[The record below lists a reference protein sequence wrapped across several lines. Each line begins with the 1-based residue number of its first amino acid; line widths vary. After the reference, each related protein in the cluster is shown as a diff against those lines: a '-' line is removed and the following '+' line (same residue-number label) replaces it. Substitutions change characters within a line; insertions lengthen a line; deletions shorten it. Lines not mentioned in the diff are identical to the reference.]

1 MSEPIEKY
9 DEEYV
14 INCITPLLEFI
25 NNYGTTGQMNKE
37 ARTDDFEKCEQ
48 KFNQSESSKRNEPK
62 SKFNKTNKRS
72 SLLPQ
77 LNTVDRNTNNNVK
90 HNHETIMDFRRI
102 EQIEADDPSEET
114 LQLVNR
120 WKELVKPGEK
130 RTSEGSWKKYI
141 PPRHHRAE
149 KNESR

>member
-1 MSEPIEKY
+1 MPETIENY

-14 INCITPLLEFI
+14 MNCITPLLEFI
-25 NNYGTTGQMNKE
+25 NNHGSITGKKNKE
-37 ARTDDFEKCEQ
+37 ARTDDMEKCEQ

-62 SKFNKTNKRS
+62 SKLKKTNKRS

-77 LNTVDRNTNNNVK
+77 LNTVDRNTINNVK
-90 HNHETIMDFRRI
+90 HNYETVMDIRCI

-120 WKELVKPGEK
+120 WKELVKPEEY
-130 RTSEGSWKKYI
+130 RTSKRSWKNIILQDTLERK
-141 PPRHHRAE
+141 
-149 KNESR
+149 